1 MNGDNWPLV
10 TDELVE
16 FEKHP
21 AEVQDIMKITDYMKS
36 MEYTLN
42 Q

>member
-16 FEKHP
+16 FEKYL
-21 AEVQDIMKITDYMKS
+21 AVQVIMKITD
-36 MEYTLN
+36 
-42 Q
+42 